1 MERKYKLT
9 DEYIQYKGHKL
20 YRIQAIK
27 SFDDVKMEILADTQ
41 NQRIISRIMELVG
54 YMTMLKYMAMLK
66 YMTMLKFSF
75 KMLSI

>member
-27 SFDDVKMEILADTQ
+27 SFDDVKMEILADT
-41 NQRIISRIMELVG
+41 
-54 YMTMLKYMAMLK
+54 
-66 YMTMLKFSF
+66 
-75 KMLSI
+75 